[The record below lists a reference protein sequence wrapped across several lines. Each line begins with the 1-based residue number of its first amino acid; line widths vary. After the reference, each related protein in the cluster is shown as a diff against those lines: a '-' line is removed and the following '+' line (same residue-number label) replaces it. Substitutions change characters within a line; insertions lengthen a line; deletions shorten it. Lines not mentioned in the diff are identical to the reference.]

1 MAQGGPPLSAA
12 GMVRE
17 NIVYDQDGQAYI
29 PASQRPDGTWRKA
42 RRVKDGYIP
51 PDEIPVYQSKG
62 RMLAREAQTTQPA
75 GLLPVGTSPFHALVL
90 LLAMSICPSVDDL
103 SPLARRL
110 ASSPDP
116 EPAEKPLSRAQK
128 KNVRKKQKKK
138 EKKANEV
145 AFEIEEVTT
154 GFEEVTL
161 SEKSENLSDKP
172 TTKTKEEKV
181 SRYS

>member
-1 MAQGGPPLSAA
+1 
-12 GMVRE
+12 
-17 NIVYDQDGQAYI
+17 
-29 PASQRPDGTWRKA
+29 
-42 RRVKDGYIP
+42 
-51 PDEIPVYQSKG
+51 
-62 RMLAREAQTTQPA
+62 
-75 GLLPVGTSPFHALVL
+75 
-90 LLAMSICPSVDDL
+90 MSICPSVDDL

-161 SEKSENLSDKP
+161 SEKSEELSSKP
-172 TTKTKEEKV
+172 TSKTKEEKV
-181 SRYS
+181 SRYSCNNYYYLLIDPENFTKWLLFFLIIRKMLSLLTCQRDRWRKIWRVQGTG